1 MAAVNYAEKYERALA
16 QAYPNVLNFGELYN
30 VANNSIYTFLNA
42 KTIHI
47 PSISVTGR
55 KNVNRDAIDGVFQRN
70 VDDTYEDKTMQ
81 FYREWSTS
89 LDPAD
94 VDDTNMVL
102 TIQNA
107 TKVFNET
114 QKFPEK
120 DAYTISKIFADWS
133 AQGGTPNTTVLTV
146 DNVLNVFDAMMEA
159 MDEALVPFSGR
170 LLYVTPAVKTL
181 LKNASQIGL
190 SRPVNTTGPNIINR
204 IVDRLDEVTLNT
216 VPSVLMKTAYNFNTV
231 GYEVASGAQQVN
243 MFLVHPSAIITPSK
257 YSFVGV
263 EAPAAGTKG
272 DYIYY
277 EKEYSDVFILNNRTA
292 AIAFNI
298 GSATGPKTLSSIAIT
313 TAPTKTTYN
322 VGETFDPTGMVVTA
336 TYSDAST
343 AVIDT
348 YSYSPMSALTVA
360 DTEITVTVDGKSAT
374 QAITVTGE

>member
-1 MAAVNYAEKYERALA
+1 MAAVNYAEAYERSLA
-16 QAYPNVLNFGELYN
+16 QAYPNVLHFGELYGT
-30 VANNSIYTFLNA
+30 ANNSIYTFLNA

-55 KNVNRDAIDGVFQRN
+55 QNVNRDAIDGVFKRN
-70 VDDTYEDKTMQ
+70 VDDSYEDKTMQ

-94 VDDTNMVL
+94 VDETNMVL

-133 AQGGTPNTTVLTV
+133 AQGGAANTEALTV
-146 DNVLNVFDAMMEA
+146 DNVLTVFDKLMED
-159 MDEALVPFSGR
+159 MDEALVPFAGR
-170 LLYVTPAVKTL
+170 ILYVTPAVKTL

-190 SRPVNTTGPNIINR
+190 RRPVDANNGAINR
-204 IVDRLDEVTLNT
+204 IVDRLDEVKLVT
-216 VPSVLMKTAYNFNTV
+216 VPSKLMKSAYDFNAV
-231 GYEVASGAQQVN
+231 GFAADEAAKQIN
-243 MFLVHPSAIITPSK
+243 MFLVHPSAVLTPSK

-292 AIAFNI
+292 AIAFN
-298 GSATGPKTLSSIAIT
+298 
-313 TAPTKTTYN
+313 
-322 VGETFDPTGMVVTA
+322 M
-336 TYSDAST
+336 DA
-343 AVIDT
+343 
-348 YSYSPMSALTVA
+348 
-360 DTEITVTVDGKSAT
+360 
-374 QAITVTGE
+374 

>member
-1 MAAVNYAEKYERALA
+1 MAAVNYAESYERSLA
-16 QAYPNVLNFGELYN
+16 QAYPNVLHFGELYAS
-30 VANNSIYTFLNA
+30 ANNSIYTFLNA

-55 KNVNRDAIDGVFQRN
+55 TNVDRDVMNGSFKRN
-70 VDDTYEDKTMQ
+70 VDDSYEDKTMQ

-89 LDPAD
+89 IDPAD

-107 TKVFNET
+107 TQVFNET

-120 DAYTISKIFADWS
+120 DAYTISKIYTDWT
-133 AQGGTPNTTVLTV
+133 AQGGTADQTALTV
-146 DNVLNVFDAMMEA
+146 DNVLTVFDKLMEA
-159 MDEALVPFSGR
+159 MDEKLVPYAGR
-170 LLYVTPAVKTL
+170 VLYVTPAVKTL

-190 SRPVNTTGPNIINR
+190 RKDVSGQANINR
-204 IVDRLDEVTLNT
+204 IVDRLDEVTLST
-216 VPSVLMKTAYNFNTV
+216 VPSVLMKTAYDFDT
-231 GYEVASGAQQVN
+231 GFEAASGAKQIN

-298 GSATGPKTLSSIAIT
+298 TP
-313 TAPTKTTYN
+313 
-322 VGETFDPTGMVVTA
+322 
-336 TYSDAST
+336 
-343 AVIDT
+343 
-348 YSYSPMSALTVA
+348 
-360 DTEITVTVDGKSAT
+360 
-374 QAITVTGE
+374 

>member
-1 MAAVNYAEKYERALA
+1 MAAVNYAESYERALA
-16 QAYPNVLNFGELYN
+16 QEYPNVLHFGELYGT
-30 VANNSIYTFLNA
+30 ANNSIYTFLNA

-55 KNVNRDAIDGVFQRN
+55 QNVNRDAIDGVFKRN
-70 VDDTYEDKTMQ
+70 VDDSYEDKTMQ

-94 VDDTNMVL
+94 VDETNMVL

-107 TKVFNET
+107 TKVFNES

-133 AQGGTPNTTVLTV
+133 AQGGVANKQVLTV
-146 DNVLNVFDAMMEA
+146 DNVLTVFDDLMEA
-159 MDEALVPFSGR
+159 MDEELVPFAGR
-170 LLYVTPAVKTL
+170 ILYVTPAVKTL

-190 SRPVNTTGPNIINR
+190 KRAVDGSERTINR
-204 IVDRLDEVTLNT
+204 IVDRLDEVTLST
-216 VPSVLMKTAYNFNTV
+216 VPSKLMKSAYNFNTV
-231 GYEVASGAQQVN
+231 GFETDPGAKQIN
-243 MFLVHPSAIITPSK
+243 MFLVHPSAILTPSK

-292 AIAFNI
+292 AIAFNME
-298 GSATGPKTLSSIAIT
+298 A
-313 TAPTKTTYN
+313 
-322 VGETFDPTGMVVTA
+322 
-336 TYSDAST
+336 
-343 AVIDT
+343 
-348 YSYSPMSALTVA
+348 
-360 DTEITVTVDGKSAT
+360 
-374 QAITVTGE
+374 

>member
-1 MAAVNYAEKYERALA
+1 MAAVNYAESYERSLA
-16 QAYPNVLNFGELYN
+16 EAYPNVLHFGELYGT
-30 VANNSIYTFLNA
+30 ANNSIYTFLNA

-47 PSISVTGR
+47 PSISVSGR
-55 KNVNRDAIDGVFQRN
+55 KNVNRDSIDGVFQRN

-94 VDDTNMVL
+94 VDETNMVL

-120 DAYTISKIFADWS
+120 DAYTVSKIYADWT
-133 AQGGTPNTTVLTV
+133 AQGKTADTTALTV
-146 DNVLNVFDAMMEA
+146 DNVLTIFDKLMEA
-159 MDEALVPFSGR
+159 MDEELVPFAGR
-170 LLYVTPAVKTL
+170 ILYVTPAVKTL

-190 SRPVNTTGPNIINR
+190 RKDVTGTSTSVNR

-216 VPSVLMKTAYNFNTV
+216 VPSKLMKSSYDFNSV
-231 GYEVASGAQQVN
+231 GFKAKSDAKQIN
-243 MFLVHPSAIITPSK
+243 MFLVHPSAILTPSK
-257 YSFVGV
+257 YSFVGI

-292 AIAFNI
+292 AIAFNME
-298 GSATGPKTLSSIAIT
+298 A
-313 TAPTKTTYN
+313 
-322 VGETFDPTGMVVTA
+322 
-336 TYSDAST
+336 
-343 AVIDT
+343 
-348 YSYSPMSALTVA
+348 
-360 DTEITVTVDGKSAT
+360 
-374 QAITVTGE
+374 

>member
-1 MAAVNYAEKYERALA
+1 MAAVNYAEAYERALA

-30 VANNSIYTFLNA
+30 TPNNRIYTFLNA

-55 KNVNRDAIDGVFQRN
+55 TNVNRDAIDGNFKRN
-70 VDDTYEDKTMQ
+70 VDNEYEDKTMQ

-89 LDPAD
+89 IDPAD

-120 DAYTISKIFADWS
+120 DAYLVSKIYADWTTE
-133 AQGGTPNTTVLTV
+133 GGTADQTVLSV
-146 DNVLNVFDAMMEA
+146 ENVLSVFDKLMEA

-170 LLYVTPAVKTL
+170 ICYVTPAVKTL
-181 LKNASQIGL
+181 LKNASQINLNKDVTAQG
-190 SRPVNTTGPNIINR
+190 NINR
-204 IVDRLDEVTLNT
+204 VVNRLDEVKLVT
-216 VPSVLMKTAYNFNTV
+216 VPSVLMKTAYDFETGFSEGDDAHQINI
-231 GYEVASGAQQVN
+231 
-243 MFLVHPSAIITPSK
+243 FLVHPSAILTPSK

-277 EKEYSDVFILNNRTA
+277 EKEYSDVFILNNRVS
-292 AIAFNI
+292 AIAFN
-298 GSATGPKTLSSIAIT
+298 
-313 TAPTKTTYN
+313 
-322 VGETFDPTGMVVTA
+322 VT
-336 TYSDAST
+336 
-343 AVIDT
+343 
-348 YSYSPMSALTVA
+348 P
-360 DTEITVTVDGKSAT
+360 
-374 QAITVTGE
+374 